1 MMFVRWLTDKGA
13 RKIAQDIRWIND
25 DKITLWAW
33 TNVDKYKAM
42 PLTELRKYYAE
53 PMKAQYTTQTHW
65 QTLHAQKVWEE
76 EKKKREEKEKKK
88 ANTSEDFQYSKVAEE
103 EENEPF

>member
-1 MMFVRWLTDKGA
+1 MNVESLNLPGQKGKSFLCIFP
-13 RKIAQDIRWIND
+13 RDHQW
-25 DKITLWAW
+25 
-33 TNVDKYKAM
+33 V
-42 PLTELRKYYAE
+42 RKYYAE
-53 PMKAQYTTQTHW
+53 PMKAQFTTQTHW